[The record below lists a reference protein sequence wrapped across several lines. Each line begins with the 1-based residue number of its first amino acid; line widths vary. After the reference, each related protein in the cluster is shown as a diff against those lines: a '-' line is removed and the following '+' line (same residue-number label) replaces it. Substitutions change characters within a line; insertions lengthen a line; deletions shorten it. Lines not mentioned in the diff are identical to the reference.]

1 MKPPKFIFI
10 VNNVDMQEEEYP
22 VAFFLS
28 QEEAELY
35 CSCYGMEAE
44 KIMEY
49 PIMQFCKNK

>member
-10 VNNVDMQEEEYP
+10 VNNVDMQEE
-22 VAFFLS
+22 
-28 QEEAELY
+28 AELY
-35 CSCYGMEAE
+35 CSCYGMDAE